1 MKRIIKFILLYS
13 YVYFSF
19 FLMCFVGGM
28 DSKRYLLF
36 QIFDMAK
43 KLILILMI
51 FFAPVFFYATGAWL
65 LCVVYRINGWDTG
78 RKKKK

>member
-1 MKRIIKFILLYS
+1 MKGIIKFILLYF

-19 FLMCFVGGM
+19 FLMCFVGEW
-28 DSKRYLLF
+28 
-36 QIFDMAK
+36 
-43 KLILILMI
+43 ILRGIYYFRFSTWPKI
-51 FFAPVFFYATGAWL
+51 DFNINDIFAPVLFYATGAWL

>member
-1 MKRIIKFILLYS
+1 
-13 YVYFSF
+13 
-19 FLMCFVGGM
+19 M

-43 KLILILMI
+43 IDFNINDI
-51 FFAPVFFYATGAWL
+51 FAPVFFYATGAWL

>member
-1 MKRIIKFILLYS
+1 
-13 YVYFSF
+13 
-19 FLMCFVGGM
+19 M

-51 FFAPVFFYATGAWL
+51 FLLLFSFMPLAHGCYAL
-65 LCVVYRINGWDTG
+65 FIE
-78 RKKKK
+78 